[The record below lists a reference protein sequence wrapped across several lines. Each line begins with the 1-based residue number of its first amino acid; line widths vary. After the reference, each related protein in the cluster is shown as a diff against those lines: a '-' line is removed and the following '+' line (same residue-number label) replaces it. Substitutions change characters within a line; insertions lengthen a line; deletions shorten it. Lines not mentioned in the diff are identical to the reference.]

1 MDSFLE
7 GYVECALW
15 SSTDDA
21 GFPLDDNYGVEDI
34 DPATLTQMEVDCRD
48 FQQAQ
53 AALLDEAQTIRMM
66 YDNANAG
73 HDFWLSRNGH
83 GAGFFDRGLGD
94 VGDKLQAAARI
105 YGSVNLSV
113 ANGKVY
119 A

>member
-1 MDSFLE
+1 MDSFLQ

-15 SSTDDA
+15 CSDDDN
-21 GFPLDDNYGVEDI
+21 GEPLDHNYGVDDI
-34 DPATLTQMEVDCRD
+34 DPATLARMEVDCRD
-48 FQQAQ
+48 FQQSQ
-53 AALLDEAQTIRMM
+53 EKLLDEAQTILAL
-66 YDNANAG
+66 YDNAHAG

-83 GAGFFDRGLGD
+83 GAGYFDRGFGE